1 MSRPPREAYACLD
14 LEWEGWN
21 IVPGLELR
29 PDDDFAWVTAH
40 MRRAIRAVCASL
52 RTEGPMTAQKIA
64 QAVESAL
71 TTLYPD
77 RGYFLEVEDVD
88 HTWVQLW
95 QPPTASRCVCGTRF
109 ACPIHAG
116 NSGLDKSEA
125 FPHLL
130 STPHREH
137 EC

>member
-1 MSRPPREAYACLD
+1 MSRPPREAYARLD

-29 PDDDFAWVTAH
+29 PDDDFQRLTAV

-71 TTLYPD
+71 VTLYPD
-77 RGYFLEVEDVD
+77 RGYFLEVEDID

-95 QPPTASRCVCGTRF
+95 QPPMREL
-109 ACPIHAG
+109 PI
-116 NSGLDKSEA
+116 DKSEA

-130 STPHREH
+130 PTPHREH